1 VKGSKYSH
9 AKREAK
15 VHNPISIVIWRDA
28 QKDPPFFRGG
38 EELVTD
44 KGVFLYG
51 NVYDGQTPVETWYYE
66 GAYYQEVYRVK
77 TPPKLWY
84 SPEPPRVEVSV
95 ADLQRV
101 IELAAKGAE
110 GDDLL
115 SVTRLRDALEAA
127 VEDLRR

>member
-1 VKGSKYSH
+1 MH
-9 AKREAK
+9 D
-15 VHNPISIVIWRDA
+15 PISIVIWRDA

-44 KGVFLYG
+44 EGVLLYG
-51 NVYDGQTPVETWYYE
+51 NIYDGRTPVETWYHE
-66 GAYYQEVYRVK
+66 GAYYGEVHRVD

-84 SPEPPRVEVSV
+84 SPEPPRVGVSV

-101 IELAAKGAE
+101 IELAARGAE

-115 SVTRLRDALEAA
+115 SVTRLRDALEVA